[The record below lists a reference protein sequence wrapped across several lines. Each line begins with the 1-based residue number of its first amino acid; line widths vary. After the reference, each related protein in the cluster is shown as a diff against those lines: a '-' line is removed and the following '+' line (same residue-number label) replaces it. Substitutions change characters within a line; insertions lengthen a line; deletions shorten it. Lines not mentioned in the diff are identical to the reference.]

1 MPLAGRLCI
10 ITMYISANPE
20 CQAAARGI
28 LMPIFD
34 KSSESSVTRAIIS
47 QFARDMEDFAETDVI
62 IIGGGPSG
70 LMAAHDLA
78 KKKVKVLVVERNN
91 YLGGGFWIGGFLMNT
106 LTIRAPAQKVLDEL
120 DIAYKQY
127 EKGLYV
133 TSGPLACSKLIAA
146 ACEAGASILNMTMF
160 DDLVLREKNRVAG
173 AVINWTPVSMLPRQ
187 ISCVDPV
194 ALESKLVIDATGHDA
209 CVVKKL
215 EERGLIKTP
224 GFGAMWIEKSEDAVV
239 EHSGFAHPGL
249 IVIGMAVSTTFGL
262 PRMGPT
268 FGSML
273 LSGRRGAEVAYD
285 HLKKKGR

>member
-1 MPLAGRLCI
+1 
-10 ITMYISANPE
+10 
-20 CQAAARGI
+20 
-28 LMPIFD
+28 MPIFE

-47 QFARDMEDFAETDVI
+47 RFAEDMEEFAETDVI
-62 IIGGGPSG
+62 VIGGGPSG

-78 KKKVKVLVVERNN
+78 KKKVRVLVVERNN

-120 DIAYKQY
+120 NIAYEQY

-133 TSGPLACSKLIAA
+133 TPGPLACSKLIAA
-146 ACEAGASILNMTMF
+146 TCEAGAKILNMASF
-160 DDLVLREKNRVAG
+160 DDLVLRDKNRVAG
-173 AVINWTPVSMLPRQ
+173 AVINWSPVATLPRQ

-194 ALESKLVIDATGHDA
+194 ALESKIVIDATGHDA
-209 CVVKKL
+209 SVVRKL

-273 LSGRRGAEVAYD
+273 LSGRRGAEVAYA